1 VGVAGAVA
9 NGDLGP
15 LDFAL
20 VVAGLFAA
28 TSNFGCD
35 ITCQPLGVLA
45 DLVQQTRE
53 WKADPEEVKAGLGA
67 WDAVRSDRCD
77 MADERLKIGTVSG
90 GRQNS
95 VGIQPC
101 SISQH
106 NGPAVKRRDARHDLN
121 ASVAYGL
128 DEADIENWH
137 RGSASE
143 V

>member
-1 VGVAGAVA
+1 MGVAGAVA

-20 VVAGLFAA
+20 VIAGLSRPRPISVA
-28 TSNFGCD
+28 D

-45 DLVQQTRE
+45 DLVQQTRDR
-53 WKADPEEVKAGLGA
+53 KADAKEVKAGFGA

-77 MADERLKIGTVSG
+77 MADERLKIGTVAG
-90 GRQNS
+90 GRQNR
-95 VGIQPC
+95 VRIHPC
-101 SISQH
+101 SVSQH
-106 NGPAVKRRDARHDLN
+106 NGPAVKCRNARHDLN
-121 ASVAYGL
+121 ASAAYGI

-143 V
+143 L